1 MSAPQPVSDLEGVL
15 LGIVGKFGPCTA
27 YALRKH
33 FEGSPTR
40 FFTSSTGAI
49 YPAVRRLERAGLLAS
64 RADRRGRQRRRLL
77 QLTPGGEAVL
87 QAWLG
92 PPVDEGAF
100 GTPYDPLR
108 TRMYFV
114 GALPARRRQAFL
126 DALRRGLERQ
136 LAQVEAYVASFDP
149 ESNPAGRLAARGC
162 LHATWAQLRWL
173 DEVAREL

>member
-1 MSAPQPVSDLEGVL
+1 MSAPAPASDLEGVV
-15 LGIVGKFGPCTA
+15 LGIVHKFGPCTA

-64 RADRRGRQRRRLL
+64 RADRRGRQRRRQLE
-77 QLTPGGEAVL
+77 LTPAGKSAL
-87 QAWLG
+87 RAWLG
-92 PPVDEGAF
+92 PPVEDGAF

-108 TRMYFV
+108 TRMYFIE
-114 GALPARRRQAFL
+114 ALPPGRRRAFL

-136 LAQVEAYVASFDP
+136 LEEVESYVASFDP
-149 ESNPAGRLAARGC
+149 ASNRAGHLAARGC
-162 LHATWAQLRWL
+162 LHATRAQLRWL